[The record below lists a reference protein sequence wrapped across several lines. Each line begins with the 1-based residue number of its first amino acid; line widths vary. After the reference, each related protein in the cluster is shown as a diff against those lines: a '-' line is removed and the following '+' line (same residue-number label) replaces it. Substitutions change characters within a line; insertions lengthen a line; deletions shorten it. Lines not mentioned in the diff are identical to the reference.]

1 MLRRDGQIGA
11 LLGIA
16 SPERAGSASTTQ
28 RHTRGPIAP
37 LQ

>member
-1 MLRRDGQIGA
+1 MLRRDGQIDA

-16 SPERAGSASTTQ
+16 SPEHAGSTSTTQ
-28 RHTRGPIAP
+28 RRTRGPIAP